1 MAHEELHGR
10 AGFSDRVPSTRRPR
24 GRAEVYWASTICI
37 HSHGVPTASRRKGT
51 KRVQLQ
57 RCFHPLAPRE
67 ATTDGKP
74 TRLRDRAPRCTCPG
88 APAAQRSTATGTA
101 PSLRAA
107 AGPGP
112 FPLRAPKPCRAAA
125 PASRPVPAGFG
136 RGPERDGAARA
147 PRPRPPHLFFSL
159 SAVIAAAVGSCAA
172 SRAGAGSAPARGT
185 RGSAGGRPGSA
196 GVGVAGSPPRRAY
209 SLRTLPRIVRPARG
223 RQRRRRDGRE
233 RLGGGL
239 CGSAPPAE
247 SSHFKPWAAAGRGG
261 RAGPSAPAPA
271 PARPR
276 RRRRARQWGPPPPL
290 PVSPPPAPAPARP
303 RGSRAPGP
311 GMPCAPS
318 PPLPFL
324 FFFLQL
330 ISFP

>member
-1 MAHEELHGR
+1 MPKFIGLVPFAYIRTACQPPLGEKVR
-10 AGFSDRVPSTRRPR
+10 SAFSYKD
-24 GRAEVYWASTICI
+24 ASI
-37 HSHGVPTASRRKGT
+37 HSRPERPQPTAS
-51 KRVQLQ
+51 Q
-57 RCFHPLAPRE
+57 RAS
-67 ATTDGKP
+67 ATA
-74 TRLRDRAPRCTCPG
+74 LPG
-88 APAAQRSTATGTA
+88 APARELPQRSTATGTA

-290 PVSPPPAPAPARP
+290 PVSPPPAPAPSRP

-318 PPLPFL
+318 PPFPFL